1 MSSAALAAPALP
13 RDLPKRIA
21 THAAALL
28 LLAVC
33 VDAVSDLRHADPVA
47 SQVVPSAVG
56 GSPAGAR
63 LPDAH
68 DGWAASREERPA
80 VAVFEPTAP
89 TLHTKSAAMPPAA
102 APAATTDHPAL
113 QSASVDTAAAETSEA
128 AGQATPGSARS
139 DGARSDGARSD
150 GGNTDLPASG
160 HQPSRGTPDPAPPG
174 NGKGAASVAGGTVG
188 DGRKQAP
195 TRSTPVPVPP
205 VEHRAEPAEPP
216 RPDVTP
222 SKELPTVPAQPP
234 VARPEP
240 ATTPQTGMPRDTEPP
255 SVVPRNGPVPARS
268 IGAGMTVLPPATMG
282 LVVVARDDMDV
293 SGPAVA
299 VASPTKGMP
308 FGGPRQMVGDAT
320 DAMD

>member
-13 RDLPKRIA
+13 RDLPKKIA

-33 VDAVSDLRHADPVA
+33 VDAVSDLRHADPVV
-47 SQVVPSAVG
+47 SQVVPSTVG

-68 DGWAASREERPA
+68 DGVAASRDERPA

-89 TLHTKSAAMPPAA
+89 TLDTKSAAMSPVAA
-102 APAATTDHPAL
+102 APAATT
-113 QSASVDTAAAETSEA
+113 
-128 AGQATPGSARS
+128 PGSTES
-139 DGARSDGARSD
+139 DGVRSD

-160 HQPSRGTPDPAPPG
+160 HRPSGGTPEPAPPG
-174 NGKGAASVAGGTVG
+174 DGKGVASVAGGTAG

-205 VEHRAEPAEPP
+205 VEHRAAPAEPP
-216 RPDVTP
+216 PPQVTP
-222 SKELPTVPAQPP
+222 RKELPTVPAQPT
-234 VARPEP
+234 VARPVP
-240 ATTPQTGMPRDTEPP
+240 ATPPQTGMPQDTQPP
-255 SVVPRNGPVPARS
+255 PVVPLNGPVPARP
-268 IGAGMTVLPPATMG
+268 IGTNMTVLPPATMAPRIA
-282 LVVVARDDMDV
+282 ARDDMNV

-299 VASPTKGMP
+299 VGWPTKGMR
-308 FGGPRQMVGDAT
+308 FGGPRQMVGNDT
-320 DAMD
+320 ETMD